1 MKSEWSGFHSNIRAS
16 IGIRTSSFE
25 LWGGHLAFSSNR
37 EALAELCQ
45 NRGAVGF
52 GVCRLSDIRTDD
64 FLLPAQ
70 TIRDLPFAVSVALH
84 LSPAVLGTLEDHPN
98 QLYEHHYRQVNFA
111 LDRLALDL
119 ATLIQDLGAQ
129 ALPVAASQLVDWQNQ
144 RGHLSHKRVAV
155 GAGLGWLGRNNLLV
169 TPRFGAQVRLVTV
182 LTDLDLAPDRPVE
195 NGCAECR
202 ACVSACP
209 AHAIG
214 ESAAEFKHLDCFALL
229 KEFQSKRYVSQHIC
243 GLCVRACGPVHDA

>member
-1 MKSEWSGFHSNIRAS
+1 MSARNN
-16 IGIRTSSFE
+16 RTALEE
-25 LWGGHLAFSSNR
+25 LSRS
-37 EALAELCQ
+37 
-45 NRGAVGF
+45 RGVVGF

-70 TIRDLPFAVSVALH
+70 TILDLPFAISLALR
-84 LSPAVLGTLEDHPN
+84 LAPAVLGTLEDHPN

-119 ATLIQDLGAQ
+119 ATLIQNLGAQ

-169 TPRFGAQVRLVTV
+169 TPQHGAQVRLVTI
-182 LTDLDLAPDRPVE
+182 LTDLELNPNRPLE
-195 NGCAECR
+195 RGCGSCH
-202 ACVSACP
+202 ACIAACP
-209 AHAIG
+209 AKAIG
-214 ESAAEFKHLDCFALL
+214 ENPAEFKHLDCFAML
-229 KEFQSKRYVSQHIC
+229 KEFQSKRHVSQYIC
-243 GLCVRACGPVHDA
+243 GLCVKACAGSDRSD

>member
-1 MKSEWSGFHSNIRAS
+1 MAS
-16 IGIRTSSFE
+16 R
-25 LWGGHLAFSSNR
+25 SNR
-37 EALAELCQ
+37 EALAELCRS
-45 NRGAVGF
+45 RGAVGF

-70 TIRDLPFAVSVALH
+70 TLLDLPFAVSVALH

-119 ATLIQDLGAQ
+119 ASVIQNLGAQ

-144 RGHLSHKRVAV
+144 RGHLSHKRIAV

-182 LTDLDLAPDRPVE
+182 LTDLELEPDRPLE
-195 NGCAECR
+195 NGCGSCH

-209 AHAIG
+209 AKAIG
-214 ESAAEFKHLDCFALL
+214 ETPAEFKHLDCFALL
-229 KEFQSKRYVSQHIC
+229 KEFQTKRYVSQYIC

>member
-1 MKSEWSGFHSNIRAS
+1 
-16 IGIRTSSFE
+16 
-25 LWGGHLAFSSNR
+25 LALSSNR
-37 EALAELCQ
+37 EALEELCRS
-45 NRGAVGF
+45 RGAVGF
-52 GVCRLSDIRTDD
+52 GVCRLSDTKTDD
-64 FLLPAQ
+64 FLLPEK
-70 TIRDLPFAVSVALH
+70 TIRDLPLAISVALH

-129 ALPVAASQLVDWQNQ
+129 ALPIAASQLVDWQNQ

-182 LTDLDLAPDRPVE
+182 LTDLELEPNHQVE
-195 NGCAECR
+195 NGCGSCR
-202 ACVSACP
+202 ACIAACP
-209 AHAIG
+209 ATAIG
-214 ESAAEFKHLDCFALL
+214 ETQAEFKHMDCFALL
-229 KEFQSKRYVSQHIC
+229 KEFQSKRYVSQYIC
-243 GLCVRACGPVHDA
+243 GLCVKACSGQRV

>member
-1 MKSEWSGFHSNIRAS
+1 LAS
-16 IGIRTSSFE
+16 
-25 LWGGHLAFSSNR
+25 SSNR
-37 EALAELCQ
+37 EALAELCRS
-45 NRGAVGF
+45 RGAVGV

-70 TIRDLPFAVSVALH
+70 TIVDLPLAVSVALH

-129 ALPVAASQLVDWQNQ
+129 ALPIAASQLVDWQNQ

-182 LTDLDLAPDRPVE
+182 LTDLGLEPDHPIG
-195 NGCAECR
+195 NGCGSCR
-202 ACVSACP
+202 ACIAACP
-209 AHAIG
+209 AKAIG
-214 ESAAEFKHLDCFALL
+214 EAQTEFKHLDCFAQL
-229 KEFQSKRYVSQHIC
+229 KEFQSKRYVSQYIC
-243 GLCVRACGPVHDA
+243 GLCVKACSGSD

>member
-1 MKSEWSGFHSNIRAS
+1 M
-16 IGIRTSSFE
+16 
-25 LWGGHLAFSSNR
+25 AFSSNR
-37 EALAELCQ
+37 EALTELCRT
-45 NRGAVGF
+45 RGAVGF

-70 TIRDLPFAVSVALH
+70 TLRELPTAVSVALR

-119 ATLIQDLGAQ
+119 ATLIQGLGAQ
-129 ALPVAASQLVDWQNQ
+129 ALPIAASQLVDWQNQ

-169 TPRFGAQVRLVTV
+169 TPSHGAQVRLVTV
-182 LTDLDLAPDRPVE
+182 LTDLELKPDKPLDRD
-195 NGCAECR
+195 CDSCR
-202 ACVSACP
+202 ACIAACP
-209 AHAIG
+209 AKAI
-214 ESAAEFKHLDCFALL
+214 SDTPSEFKHLDCFAKL
-229 KEFQSKRYVSQHIC
+229 KEFQSKRYVNQNIC
-243 GLCVRACGPVHDA
+243 GLCVRACGPVHDS

>member
-1 MKSEWSGFHSNIRAS
+1 MSAHDN
-16 IGIRTSSFE
+16 RTALEE
-25 LWGGHLAFSSNR
+25 LGRS
-37 EALAELCQ
+37 
-45 NRGAVGF
+45 RGAVGF

-70 TIRDLPFAVSVALH
+70 TIRDLPSAVSVALH

-111 LDRLALDL
+111 LDRLALDI
-119 ATLIQDLGAQ
+119 ATLIQNLGAQ
-129 ALPVAASQLVDWQNQ
+129 ALPVATSQLVDWQNQ
-144 RGHLSHKRVAV
+144 RGHLSHKRIAV

-182 LTDLDLAPDRPVE
+182 LTDLELEPDRPLE
-195 NGCAECR
+195 NGCGSCH

-209 AHAIG
+209 AKAIG
-214 ESAAEFKHLDCFALL
+214 ETPAEFKHLDCFAML
-229 KEFQSKRYVSQHIC
+229 KEFQSKRYVNQYIC

>member
-1 MKSEWSGFHSNIRAS
+1 
-16 IGIRTSSFE
+16 
-25 LWGGHLAFSSNR
+25 LASNR
-37 EALAELCQ
+37 NRETLEDLC
-45 NRGAVGF
+45 RSRAAVGF

-70 TIRDLPFAVSVALH
+70 TIRDLPLAVSVALH

-119 ATLIQDLGAQ
+119 ATLIQSFGAQ
-129 ALPVAASQLVDWQNQ
+129 ALPIAASQLVDWQNQ
-144 RGHLSHKRVAV
+144 RGHLSHKRIAV

-182 LTDLDLAPDRPVE
+182 LTDLNLASDRPVE
-195 NGCAECR
+195 DGCAECR

-229 KEFQSKRYVSQHIC
+229 KEFQSKRYVSQYIC
-243 GLCVRACGPVHDA
+243 GLCVRACSGSD